1 MHQRTHKS
9 KNSTSRVLLGVGLLL
24 LLGYCALF
32 YAVFMTPK
40 AAVSENSEQV
50 EVYKEEISKQEELI
64 SELHNKIT
72 SLEQKLTTLPIVA
85 SSSVG
90 DMGGGDSSIRPG
102 VMILGMHRS
111 GTSILGGLMNKMG
124 LNTGG
129 PLIQPAEDN
138 EKGFFERIDV
148 VLQNDYIMAQQQ
160 ISYGSRCHAYSPL
173 QGIRDIVTNT
183 QDPTSK
189 FFNEGKRALAFLNN
203 EQNFPWMLKDP
214 RLCITFRTWF
224 PFLKFVPAIV
234 FTYRHPMD
242 VAVSLNKR
250 YEHYPI
256 GKGLRM
262 WYVYNRMAIEQSND
276 LCRVVSSHHKIMTE
290 PRSELDYIYEGLKK
304 CGVAAPH
311 KVSDEGIA
319 SFIDQKLQH
328 GKSTI
333 KDTTC
338 SGDLSQ
344 IVPPKELWDT
354 TDKAHITLYREVMRV
369 YCAFEN
375 RSAFKDKSFKFLES
389 IKDE

>member
-1 MHQRTHKS
+1 MQYRSNAGKNRT
-9 KNSTSRVLLGVGLLL
+9 NRILLGVGLLL
-24 LLGYCALF
+24 LVGYCTLF
-32 YAVFMTPK
+32 YTVFLSPK
-40 AAVSENSEQV
+40 TSIGESSEQA
-50 EVYKEEISKQEELI
+50 EVYKEEMAKQDELI
-64 SELHNKIT
+64 NELHNKIA
-72 SLEQKLTTLPIVA
+72 SLEQKLNTLPIVA
-85 SSSVG
+85 SSSSDVG
-90 DMGGGDSSIRPG
+90 GVDSPIRPG

-129 PLIQPAEDN
+129 PLIQPGQDN

-160 ISYGSRCHAYSPL
+160 ISYGFRCHAYNPL
-173 QGIRDIVTNT
+173 QGIRDIVLKT
-183 QDPTSK
+183 QDATQK

-214 RLCITFRTWF
+214 RLCVTFRTWF
-224 PFLKFVPAIV
+224 PFLKFIPAIV

-250 YEHYPI
+250 YEHYQI

-276 LCRVVSSHHKIMTE
+276 LCRIVSSHHKIMTE
-290 PRSELDYIYEGLKK
+290 PRLELDYIYEGLKK
-304 CGVAAPH
+304 CGVAVPH

-319 SFIDQKLQH
+319 SFIDPKLQH

-338 SGDLSQ
+338 SGDLNQ
-344 IVPPKELWDT
+344 ILPPKELWDT
-354 TDKAHITLYREVMRV
+354 TDQGHITLYREVMRV
-369 YCAFEN
+369 YCAFED
-375 RSAFKDKSFKFLES
+375 RSAFKDKSFKFLGS
-389 IKDE
+389 IRDD